1 MCDPSCCPM
10 CFPFLSSPLLS
21 SPSSPSSR
29 LPPFPPSLPPLSAAH
44 LSDLET
50 SVDSRCTTDSADS
63 AFIGRRYWFLP
74 SPFYHFCSQII
85 LLRPPTPE
93 VSLQV
98 KLLGQPLPPKIHF
111 CSGMMLQCEYFQSID
126 FFFFNP
132 LTPHLHPLTCLVRT
146 GYLYS
151 WLFYHLTVCFTACL
165 HWCFIHI

>member
-85 LLRPPTPE
+85 LLRPPHTRSKPSSQTAGATSPPQNTLLFWYDVTMWIFS
-93 VSLQV
+93 VSW
-98 KLLGQPLPPKIHF
+98 
-111 CSGMMLQCEYFQSID
+111 

>member
-1 MCDPSCCPM
+1 M

-85 LLRPPTPE
+85 LLRPPHTRSKP
-93 VSLQV
+93 SSQTAGATSPPQNT
-98 KLLGQPLPPKIHF
+98 LLFWYDVTMWIF
-111 CSGMMLQCEYFQSID
+111 SVYW
-126 FFFFNP
+126 FFFFQPSNSSSP
-132 LTPHLHPLTCLVRT
+132 PSDLLGPYRIFVFMALLPFNCMFHCLFALMFYSYLTLWTP
-146 GYLYS
+146 Y
-151 WLFYHLTVCFTACL
+151 
-165 HWCFIHI
+165 